1 MELRVLRYFL
11 AIAREG
17 SITNAAAF
25 LHVTQPTLSRQIKD
39 LESELGK
46 RLFIRGSHSMT
57 LTAEG
62 MLLRKRAEEII
73 SMVDKTESEF
83 SSMEGVVGG
92 DIYIGGGETRAVR
105 LVAEVAGELREDY
118 PGIRYH
124 LFSGNSEDVTERL
137 DKGLLDFGIL
147 IEPADISKY
156 DYIGIPAKDTWG
168 VIMRKDSPPAQKK
181 AVAREDLIGVPLLL
195 SRQAILAER
204 GDNAYMDGVG
214 KQIASCDGII
224 LEIGAGPG
232 GGYMPYIL
240 KANPDATVI
249 ISDLSPTVVREWK
262 LFLDKSLD
270 SPNIYYAAFDFC
282 NMPFKDNSID
292 IISDG
297 GGIGNCEGIKAKA
310 LKEAFR
316 VLKPGGKLITS
327 TGFVNKETLAAL
339 PEEAQK
345 VLTQKRPDVFEDLY
359 EDTVPAGFSKI
370 DSVISGCWYTD
381 DDESTIADLA
391 RSLGVNL
398 KFTSYTRYCT
408 KEQ

>member
-1 MELRVLRYFL
+1 MINKVHFGKRISVLRKKAGISQTDL
-11 AIAREG
+11 AQKLGVTSQAVSKWECG
-17 SITNAAAF
+17 NAVPDIDI
-25 LHVTQPTLSRQIKD
+25 LLELSHLYKVVINEMLEDVD
-39 LESELGK
+39 LISELTG
-46 RLFIRGSHSMT
+46 
-57 LTAEG
+57 
-62 MLLRKRAEEII
+62 
-73 SMVDKTESEF
+73 
-83 SSMEGVVGG
+83 
-92 DIYIGGGETRAVR
+92 
-105 LVAEVAGELREDY
+105 RE
-118 PGIRYH
+118 
-124 LFSGNSEDVTERL
+124 
-137 DKGLLDFGIL
+137 
-147 IEPADISKY
+147 IEPDGIAY
-156 DYIGIPAKDTWG
+156 FVPEQERDYNIEWANEIQTGKWIKRNW
-168 VIMRKDSPPAQKK
+168 
-181 AVAREDLIGVPLLL
+181 EY
-195 SRQAILAER
+195 SRTP
-204 GDNAYMDGVG
+204 NAYMDDVG

-240 KANPDATVI
+240 KANPDATII

-262 LFLDKSLD
+262 SFLDKSLD
-270 SPNIYYAAFDFC
+270 SPSIYYAALDFC

-297 GGIGNCEGIKAKA
+297 GGIGNCEGLKAKA

-316 VLKPGGKLITS
+316 VLKHGGKLITS

-339 PEEAQK
+339 PEESQR

-359 EDTVPAGFSKI
+359 EDTVLAGFSKI

-408 KEQ
+408 KE

>member
-1 MELRVLRYFL
+1 
-11 AIAREG
+11 
-17 SITNAAAF
+17 
-25 LHVTQPTLSRQIKD
+25 
-39 LESELGK
+39 
-46 RLFIRGSHSMT
+46 
-57 LTAEG
+57 
-62 MLLRKRAEEII
+62 ML
-73 SMVDKTESEF
+73 
-83 SSMEGVVGG
+83 
-92 DIYIGGGETRAVR
+92 
-105 LVAEVAGELREDY
+105 
-118 PGIRYH
+118 
-124 LFSGNSEDVTERL
+124 EDVDLLYELTGKETGRSGIAYFVTEQER
-137 DKGLLDFGIL
+137 DYN
-147 IEPADISKY
+147 IEWANEIQSGKWIKRNWEY
-156 DYIGIPAKDTWG
+156 
-168 VIMRKDSPPAQKK
+168 
-181 AVAREDLIGVPLLL
+181 
-195 SRQAILAER
+195 SRA
-204 GDNAYMDGVG
+204 DNAYMDGVG

-224 LEIGAGPG
+224 LEIGTGPG

-240 KANPDATVI
+240 KANPDATII

-262 LFLDKSLD
+262 SFLDKSLD

-282 NMPFKDNSID
+282 DMPFKDNSID

-339 PEEAQK
+339 PEEAQRIL
-345 VLTQKRPDVFEDLY
+345 VEKRPDVFEDLY
-359 EDTVPAGFSKI
+359 EDTVLAGFSKI